1 MQEYNKVLEEL
12 AFKDKQL
19 EDKEEEVNLLKTD
32 IEAFKVQLRKL

>member
-1 MQEYNKVLEEL
+1 MQEYNKVLGEL